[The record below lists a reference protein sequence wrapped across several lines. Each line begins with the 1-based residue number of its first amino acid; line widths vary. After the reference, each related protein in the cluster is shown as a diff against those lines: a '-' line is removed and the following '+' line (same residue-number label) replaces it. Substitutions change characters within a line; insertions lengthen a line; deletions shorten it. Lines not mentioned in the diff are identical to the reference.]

1 MSWFMALWRMI
12 RRFFRMILPFYNNH
26 KSNST
31 KPTQTTS
38 STISSLQMLA
48 NQFKDNNSAPSS
60 IATVISPVI
69 VENTDVKPLIEMS
82 ATLGEPYYDER
93 SKWEAMRLKKH
104 FTVQSSLMLK
114 ENETTY
120 VGAFAVAT
128 ELRTVKKSPLSCMS
142 AINV

>member
-1 MSWFMALWRMI
+1 
-12 RRFFRMILPFYNNH
+12 
-26 KSNST
+26 
-31 KPTQTTS
+31 
-38 STISSLQMLA
+38 MLA